1 MGLGIGTISR
11 IVLLKNDYRNY
22 PGYPHG
28 YVTHIS
34 LGFIAAALGAVA
46 VPALVEKEYTAVTFL
61 ALAAQQFR
69 EIRNMERESLKKI
82 ENISLVPRGEGY
94 IEGIARVFESR
105 NYLVMATALGTSIA
119 TYLAGWIYGLIA
131 GSIIIAISYSFFMK
145 GKVVGDIAEVVPV
158 KPYFKNT
165 LLMVEDIVIMNVGLP
180 ESREKIEKEGIAVL
194 IKPKD
199 DNARAT
205 LHDPSQRQAIIHTGA
220 TLLGTKAEIGE
231 QEWTPLARKNID
243 TGEIGFFLLANEP
256 DKMALVEAVNRTPVL
271 ESAKR
276 NILSTKVSRYA
287 AD

>member
-1 MGLGIGTISR
+1 
-11 IVLLKNDYRNY
+11 
-22 PGYPHG
+22 
-28 YVTHIS
+28 
-34 LGFIAAALGAVA
+34 
-46 VPALVEKEYTAVTFL
+46 
-61 ALAAQQFR
+61 
-69 EIRNMERESLKKI
+69 MERESLKKI